1 MRAMQISGVVLS
13 VLGLWIIIRP
23 PRYSHDETVLK
34 FGDVE
39 AKMQQQ
45 RTVPGWAGGV
55 ALGDRDRPSRTQ
67 EKLILKRRSS
77 CLCDRRLSQS

>member
-1 MRAMQISGVVLS
+1 MRAMRISGLILI

-23 PRYSHDETVLK
+23 PSYSHNETVLK

-55 ALGDRDRPSRTQ
+55 ALGAGLVLV
-67 EKLILKRRSS
+67 LIGFRKK
-77 CLCDRRLSQS
+77 

>member
-1 MRAMQISGVVLS
+1 MRAMQISGLVLI

-23 PRYSHDETVLK
+23 PNYSHNETVLK

-55 ALGDRDRPSRTQ
+55 ALGAGLVLVLVGFTR
-67 EKLILKRRSS
+67 K
-77 CLCDRRLSQS
+77 

>member
-1 MRAMQISGVVLS
+1 MRATQISGLVLI

-23 PRYSHDETVLK
+23 PSYSHDETVLK

-45 RTVPGWAGGV
+45 RTIPGWAGGM
-55 ALGDRDRPSRTQ
+55 ALGAGLV
-67 EKLILKRRSS
+67 LIVVGFRRS
-77 CLCDRRLSQS
+77 